1 MSHTGLLRRYLIFF
15 AGVLCSAL
23 GISLITL
30 AGMGTSAV
38 SSLAYVLTYVFP
50 GVSLGTFTF
59 VVNCVM
65 LGGQILVL
73 RKKFQP
79 IQLLQ
84 IPATFVFSCCIDLWM
99 SLLSGLIPQS
109 YAGHWVVLLMG
120 CTCLGLGVALEVI
133 PNVLILPCEGFVRV
147 CSQEFHWD
155 FGKTKTGN
163 FTNNLNNG
171 NFVRADFGQNQ
182 IELGFLFNSSAGVGS
197 GSSNSYRSSGGYAEF
212 FFNSGHE
219 LGKLEYGKFADSVND
234 SIYFIRCHFN
244 FLQNLILSV

>member
-155 FGKTKTGN
+155 FGKTKTG
-163 FTNNLNNG
+163 FDLTMVAAATLLSLLDLG
-171 NFVRADFGQNQ
+171 AIYGLREGTVVCALTVGFISRFFCKRLAFLVKKPEQKQLVRADA
-182 IELGFLFNSSAGVGS
+182 SA
-197 GSSNSYRSSGGYAEF
+197 A
-212 FFNSGHE
+212 
-219 LGKLEYGKFADSVND
+219 
-234 SIYFIRCHFN
+234 
-244 FLQNLILSV
+244 